1 MWFPAA
7 AHPWIAVS
15 VTVSVFVVLQVRRGV
30 PTDLL
35 FLTAL
40 LVVTLT
46 GVISPQEALAGFA
59 NPAPIAIAGL
69 LIVAAG
75 LRSSGALDLLG
86 TRLLGKA
93 RTEQQAL
100 WRLAPTLLAASAFT
114 LNTALVAMTM
124 PAVIDWCRRH
134 NVSPSRLLLPLS
146 YLIILGGV
154 CTVIGTSTTLVVN
167 GLLRE
172 EQQKRAQILE
182 SPPEVVPAT
191 RQNAEWSAVFLDRM
205 RPIELFELGLV
216 GLPCALVGTAVLL
229 AIAPKLLP
237 KRIDIVE
244 QMGEQRRE
252 YLVELQVQSTCPLI
266 GQTVEEAGLRHLPGL
281 FLIEIDR
288 AGDVLTPVAPR
299 DIIRAQDQLVFTGIV
314 STIVDLE
321 KIPGLVSVSQAL
333 PAAATTREQRNLIEV
348 VLSHTS
354 PLIHTTVREAQF
366 RQRYNA
372 AVVAVH
378 RNGDRLT
385 NKIGNILLEPGDTL
399 LLQTGGDFV
408 HTYRNSTDFYLISR
422 VEGTEPR
429 RHHKLPIAIGLLIVG
444 MAWLI
449 LGGWWHST
457 TPNSFTTPGVAAL
470 TIAALMVL
478 TRCLRMAEARAALDL
493 QVLLT
498 IVAAL
503 GLGRALLKSG
513 AAHQIA
519 GSLVDLV
526 GAEHPLALLLVI
538 YLLGLVFTEMVTNNA
553 VAAILLPIA
562 LAVAWAGELDP
573 RPFIIA
579 ITLAAS
585 LSFITPIGYQTN
597 LMVMGPGGYRPGDYL
612 KCGLPLAV
620 AVGITAMVLVP
631 WWWPLQS
638 L

>member
-1 MWFPAA
+1 MGSPAA
-7 AHPWIAVS
+7 AHPWIAVA
-15 VTVSVFVVLQVRRGV
+15 VTVTVFVILQVRRGV

-86 TRLLGKA
+86 SRLLGKA

-100 WRLAPTLLAASAFT
+100 WRLAPTLLVASAFT

-124 PAVIDWCRRH
+124 PAVIDWCRRQ
-134 NVSPSRLLLPLS
+134 NISPSRLLLPLS

-172 EQQKRAQILE
+172 EQQKH
-182 SPPEVVPAT
+182 
-191 RQNAEWSAVFLDRM
+191 RQVLAAPSETQPLSEPDAKRSSAFLDRM

-216 GLPCALVGTAVLL
+216 GLPCALAGTAVLL
-229 AIAPKLLP
+229 VIAPKLLP
-237 KRIDIVE
+237 KRIDIIE

-252 YLVELQVQSTCPLI
+252 YLVELEVQPTCPLI
-266 GQTVEEAGLRHLPGL
+266 GQTIEEAGLRHLPGL
-281 FLIEIDR
+281 FLVEIDR
-288 AGDVLTPVAPR
+288 AGEVLPPAAPR
-299 DIIRAQDQLVFTGIV
+299 DVIRAQDQLVFTGIV

-321 KIPGLVSVSQAL
+321 KIPGLVAVSETVSE
-333 PAAATTREQRNLIEV
+333 AATTREQRNLIEV

-354 PLIHTTVREAQF
+354 PLIHSTVREAQF

-422 VEGTEPR
+422 GEGTEPR
-429 RHHKLPIAIGLLIVG
+429 RHHKLPIAIGLFALG
-444 MAWLI
+444 MAWII
-449 LGGWWHST
+449 LGGWWQAT
-457 TPNSFTTPGVAAL
+457 APGSFTTPGVAAL

-503 GLGRALLKSG
+503 GLGRALLTSG
-513 AAHQIA
+513 AAHRIA

-526 GAEHPLALLLVI
+526 GAEHPLLRLLAI
-538 YLLGLVFTEMVTNNA
+538 YVLGLVFTEMVTNNA

-562 LAVAWAGELDP
+562 LAVAWTGDLDP

-620 AVGITAMVLVP
+620 VVGITALVLIP
-631 WWWPLQS
+631 WWWPLRS
-638 L
+638 I

>member
-1 MWFPAA
+1 MGSPAA
-7 AHPWIAVS
+7 AHPWIAVA
-15 VTVSVFVVLQVRRGV
+15 VTVTVFVILQVRRGV

-86 TRLLGKA
+86 SRLLGKA

-100 WRLAPTLLAASAFT
+100 WRLAPTLLVASAFT

-124 PAVIDWCRRH
+124 PAVIDWCRRQ
-134 NVSPSRLLLPLS
+134 NISPSRLLLPLS

-172 EQQKRAQILE
+172 EQQKHNQALVAPSE
-182 SPPEVVPAT
+182 T
-191 RQNAEWSAVFLDRM
+191 RPLREPDVKWSSAFLDRM

-216 GLPCALVGTAVLL
+216 GLPCALAGTAVLL
-229 AIAPKLLP
+229 VIAPKLLP

-252 YLVELQVQSTCPLI
+252 YLVELEVQPTCPLI
-266 GQTVEEAGLRHLPGL
+266 GQTIEEAGLRHLPGL
-281 FLIEIDR
+281 FLVEIDR
-288 AGDVLTPVAPR
+288 AGEVLTPAAPR
-299 DIIRAQDQLVFTGIV
+299 DVIRAQDQLVFTGIV

-321 KIPGLVSVSQAL
+321 KIPGLVAVSETVSE
-333 PAAATTREQRNLIEV
+333 AATTREQRNLIEV

-354 PLIHTTVREAQF
+354 PLIHSTVREAQF

-429 RHHKLPIAIGLLIVG
+429 RHHKLPIAIGLFVLG
-444 MAWLI
+444 MAWII
-449 LGGWWHST
+449 LGGWWQAT
-457 TPNSFTTPGVAAL
+457 APGSFTTPSVAAL

-503 GLGRALLKSG
+503 GLGRALLTSG
-513 AAHQIA
+513 AAHRIA

-526 GAEHPLALLLVI
+526 GAEHPLLLLLTI
-538 YLLGLVFTEMVTNNA
+538 YVLGLVFTEMVTNNA

-562 LAVAWAGELDP
+562 LAVAWTGDLDP

-620 AVGITAMVLVP
+620 VVGITALVLIP
-631 WWWPLQS
+631 WWWPLRS
-638 L
+638 I

>member
-1 MWFPAA
+1 MWSPAA
-7 AHPWIAVS
+7 AHPWIAVT
-15 VTVSVFVVLQVRRGV
+15 VTLTVFVVLQVRRGV

-86 TRLLGKA
+86 SRLLGKA

-100 WRLAPTLLAASAFT
+100 RRLAPTLLAASAFT

-124 PAVIDWCRRH
+124 PAVIDWCRRQ
-134 NVSPSRLLLPLS
+134 NISPSRMLLPLS

-172 EQQKRAQILE
+172 EQQKHRQVLAASSE
-182 SPPEVVPAT
+182 TMPPKEP
-191 RQNAEWSAVFLDRM
+191 NAKWSTVFLDRM

-216 GLPCALVGTAVLL
+216 GLPCALAGTAVLL
-229 AIAPKLLP
+229 VIAPKLLP

-252 YLVELQVQSTCPLI
+252 YLVELQVQPTCPLI
-266 GQTVEEAGLRHLPGL
+266 GQTIEEAGLRHLPGL
-281 FLIEIDR
+281 FLVEIDR
-288 AGDVLTPVAPR
+288 AGEGLTPVAPR
-299 DIIRAQDQLVFTGIV
+299 DVIRAQDQLVFTGIV

-321 KIPGLVSVSQAL
+321 KIPGLVSVSQVV
-333 PAAATTREQRNLIEV
+333 PEAATTREQRNLIEV

-429 RHHKLPIAIGLLIVG
+429 RHHKLSIAIGLFILG
-444 MAWLI
+444 MAWII
-449 LGGWWHST
+449 LGGWWHAT
-457 TPNSFTTPGVAAL
+457 TPSSLTTPSVAAL

-513 AAHQIA
+513 AAHRIA

-526 GAEHPLALLLVI
+526 GAEHPMLLLLTI

-562 LAVAWAGELDP
+562 LAVAWTGGLDP

-585 LSFITPIGYQTN
+585 LSFVTPIGYQTN

-620 AVGITAMVLVP
+620 VVGVTAMVLVP
-631 WWWPLQS
+631 WWWPLRP